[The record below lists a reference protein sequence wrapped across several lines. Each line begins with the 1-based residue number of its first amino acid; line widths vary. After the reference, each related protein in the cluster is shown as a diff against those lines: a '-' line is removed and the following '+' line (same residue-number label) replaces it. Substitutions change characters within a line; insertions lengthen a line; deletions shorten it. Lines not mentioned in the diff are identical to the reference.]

1 MNLRTEI
8 LKENSKANSIRI
20 TSWIGDDRKK
30 FDQLVQLFLND
41 EYRVVQRAAGMI
53 SRIAE
58 QHPNLLQPYLTQLIK
73 KANETNIPVAVKRNV
88 VRLMQFIDIP
98 TDVQGDTM
106 ELCFKLL
113 SDPAETVAVHCF
125 SMSVLFNL
133 SKIYPDIKPELK
145 IVIEEHMQHPVTAG
159 FLSRAKKVLAKIRLF

>member
-20 TSWIGDDRKK
+20 TSWIGNDPLK

-53 SRIAE
+53 SKIAE

-73 KANETNIPVAVKRNV
+73 KANEANIPAAVKRNV
-88 VRLMQFIDIP
+88 VRLMQFIEIP
-98 TDVQGDTM
+98 ADVQGEAM

-113 SDPAETVAVHCF
+113 SEPAETVAVHCF
-125 SMSVLFNL
+125 SMVVLFNL
-133 SKIYPDIKPELK
+133 SKIYPDIKHELK
-145 IVIEEHMQHPVTAG
+145 MVIEDHMRHEVTAG
-159 FLSRAKKVLAKIRLF
+159 FLSRAKKVLAQL